1 MKKALVIL
9 MTVAMMFCFSATAFA
24 ANFSDMDNATDVVK
38 DAVNKAVA
46 LEIIN
51 GYEDGTFKPDATITR
66 AEFAKMACIAA
77 GLKSSG
83 EALSGTTPSFKDVKA
98 NEWYTGWINL
108 ASSKG
113 FVRGY
118 EDGTYKPN
126 QTISNQEIVTV
137 LMRMLGYNDNLTGP
151 WPIDYIN
158 QAAKLD
164 VTEDI
169 SGFVGAAAATRGN
182 VAVMMDATLDQYM
195 VEYSK
200 DIEDFAEKTKAMPEI
215 TYTWVV
221 NPDYKPGDSGS
232 DVPKFVQMPSGTT
245 SVDRHYKLLEDSF
258 DGYVVE
264 DVTFTDWTVKNYDKQ
279 TFNMQTAAG
288 TFEASFDK
296 TAFSAGKNFFGSKGL
311 IADVYYV
318 NDNGTKVA
326 KFVDVTSQKI
336 DGEKLSAENGKVK
349 LDGKSY
355 VVAAETG
362 KTANEMVDVAKENP
376 ANLYYTIY
384 VNDDNEVFNVKSDSN
399 GATFADDARFVKEV
413 KSNERLTYVGGGSE
427 NLDDEDYLIVKD
439 GKIVTF
445 DTIKAGD
452 VLKVKGDADENVF
465 EIVAAKTG
473 KFSTYN
479 DSKVTLGG
487 VRYANAG
494 ISVYDGDYEKDSST
508 KDYVGTEVLFAV
520 NSDNSVKTIVAQEAA
535 SSSTVYG
542 VVTKLSKTTDNE
554 GDTKDNGEIET
565 LTIFNQEGKSTKYD
579 VKSEIASTTGEVGAK
594 VTVGTP
600 IEFKLDKDGVIK
612 SVNVIADLDEDFVQA
627 TTADTDDD
635 ASRIT
640 LNNKKYTVN
649 DNTYIFNITQD
660 NSDYDVE
667 LLSKSDVITGDVI
680 NAGTI
685 FEDEENEAQYI
696 YAKTDGTK
704 VVALFMTDINAAGDK
719 YGFVE
724 ELNAVNE
731 DGDFTVKFYGNDT
744 YYVWGDEKLT
754 GVNEDDFVSYTT
766 SGNDLTDIDPIA
778 IAHGDGEEITDISNG
793 LLSAGDQLELVD
805 DTVYFEI
812 KFTGKADSPDVEISV
827 ITADDL
833 SEGDKVITK
842 EDTDS
847 TGNKNGEAAVVVRVV
862 DKTVA
867 ADEEDGK

>member
-164 VTEDI
+164 VTEDVA
-169 SGFVGAAAATRGN
+169 GFVGTAAATRGN

-399 GATFADDARFVKEV
+399 GADFANDARFVKEV
-413 KSNERLTYVGGGSE
+413 KSNERINYVGGGSE
-427 NLDDEDYLIVKD
+427 NLKDEDYLLVKD
-439 GKIVTF
+439 NKVVAF
-445 DTIKAGD
+445 DAIKAGD

-465 EIVAAKTG
+465 EIVAAQTG
-473 KFSTYN
+473 KLSTYN
-479 DSKVTLGG
+479 DTKVTLGG
-487 VRYANAG
+487 VRYANNNV
-494 ISVYDGDYEKDSST
+494 SVYDGDYEKGSEV
-508 KDYVGTEVLFAV
+508 KDYIGTEVLFAV
-520 NSDNSVKTIVAQEAA
+520 NSDNSVNTIVAKEAA
-535 SSSTVYG
+535 SSTTLYG
-542 VVTKLSKTTDNE
+542 VITKLSKADNNQGDPTD
-554 GDTKDNGEIET
+554 EIET
-565 LTIFNQEGKSTKYD
+565 LTIFNQEGKSAKYD
-579 VKSEIASTTGEVGAK
+579 VKSEIAYVKNHAGKNFAVGN
-594 VTVGTP
+594 TV
-600 IEFKLDKDGVIK
+600 EFKLDKDGVIK
-612 SVNVIADLDEDFVQA
+612 TIKLISNQD
-627 TTADTDDD
+627 DTDYTYVKDTNNVAETD
-635 ASRIT
+635 KDTNRIT
-640 LNNKKYTVN
+640 LEDKKYTVN
-649 DNTYIFNITQD
+649 DSTYIFNITED
-660 NSDYDVE
+660 GSDYAVE
-667 LLSKSDVITGDVI
+667 LMKKGDIITGDDVE
-680 NAGTI
+680 A
-685 FEDEENEAQYI
+685 NEVFGSKVME
-696 YAKTDGTK
+696 AKIDGTR
-704 VVALFMTDINAAGDK
+704 VVALFVTDINAAGDK
-719 YGFVE
+719 YGFIE
-724 ELNAVNE
+724 ELNTINE
-731 DGDFTVKFYGNDT
+731 DGDYTVKFYGNDT
-744 YYVWGDEKLT
+744 YYVLDDKSGLA
-754 GVNEDDFVSYTT
+754 EDDFVKYTT
-766 SGNDLTDIDPIA
+766 SGSDIDTM
-778 IAHGDGEEITDISNG
+778 DKVEITRESGSAVTDISNG
-793 LLSAGDQLELVD
+793 LLSTADKNQVELVD
-805 DTVYFEI
+805 DTVYYEI
-812 KFTGKADSPDVEISV
+812 KFTGKQADPDVEITV
-827 ITADDL
+827 LTADDI
-833 SEGDKVITK
+833 SETDTVVVQEDDGD
-842 EDTDS
+842 
-847 TGNKNGEAAVVVRVV
+847 AVAIVRVV
-862 DKTVA
+862 DKTT
-867 ADEEDGK
+867 ADA

>member
-46 LEIIN
+46 LEIIE

-83 EALSGTTPSFKDVKA
+83 EALSGTTPSFSDVKA

-164 VTEDI
+164 VTEDVA
-169 SGFVGAAAATRGN
+169 GFVGAAAATRGN
-182 VAVMMDATLDQYM
+182 VAVMLDATLDQYM

-200 DIEDFAEKTKAMPEI
+200 DIEDFAEKTKSMQET

-221 NPDYKPGDSGS
+221 NPDYKADVSGS

-245 SVDRHYKLLEDSF
+245 SVDRHYTLLEDSF

-264 DVTFTDWTVKNYDKQ
+264 DVTFNDWTVKNYDKQ

-318 NDNGTKVA
+318 VDNGTKVA

-355 VVAAETG
+355 VVAADTG
-362 KTANEMVDVAKENP
+362 KTANEMVEVAKENP

-399 GATFADDARFVKEV
+399 GATFADDAKFVKEV

-452 VLKVKGDADENVF
+452 VLKVKGDPDENVF
-465 EIVAAKTG
+465 EIVAAQTG

-487 VRYANAG
+487 VRYANAN
-494 ISVYDGDYEKDSST
+494 ISVYDSDYEKDSST

-535 SSSTVYG
+535 SSTTMYG
-542 VVTKLSKTTDNE
+542 VITKLSRSTDNI
-554 GDTKDNGEIET
+554 GDNTAEIET
-565 LTIFNQEGKSTKYD
+565 LTVFNNEGKSVKYD
-579 VKSEIASTTGEVGAK
+579 VKSEIAYIEGGNS
-594 VTVGTP
+594 GTDEYA
-600 IEFKLDKDGVIK
+600 IGDVVEFKLDKDGVIK
-612 SVNVIADLDEDFVQA
+612 SIKPISDQA
-627 TTADTDDD
+627 AGEYVKDDD
-635 ASRIT
+635 NKAATDKDANRIT

-649 DNTYIFNITQD
+649 DSAYIFNITED
-660 NSDYDVE
+660 GSDYAVE
-667 LLSKSDVITGDVI
+667 LLKQSDVITDDDIEANEVFGDTFI
-680 NAGTI
+680 A
-685 FEDEENEAQYI
+685 
-696 YAKTDGTK
+696 AKIDGTK
-704 VVALFMTDINAAGDK
+704 VVALFVTDINAAGDK
-719 YGFVE
+719 YGFIE
-724 ELNAVNE
+724 ELNTINE
-731 DGDFTVKFYGNDT
+731 DGDYTVKFYGNDT
-744 YYVWGDEKLT
+744 YYVLDDKSELS
-754 GVNEDDFVSYTT
+754 EDDFVKYTT
-766 SGNDLTDIDPIA
+766 SGGDIDTMTKETIERTS
-778 IAHGDGEEITDISNG
+778 GDVVTDISNG
-793 LLSAGDQLELVD
+793 LLSTDAGDQVELVD
-805 DTVYFEI
+805 DTVCYEI
-812 KFTGKADSPDVEISV
+812 KFTGKQATPDVEISV
-827 ITADDL
+827 ITVDD
-833 SEGDKVITK
+833 ITEDDTVVVK
-842 EDTDS
+842 EDDGDAT
-847 TGNKNGEAAVVVRVV
+847 VIVRVV

-867 ADEEDGK
+867 ADEEDGE